1 MAEETTAAKVNKP
14 WTEADDRLGMWLFIA
29 AESVV
34 FLCLI
39 ATYLVSSS
47 STLNGPDAAELL
59 KLPPILI
66 PSFLLLSSSLTF
78 YFAEKGMEQKNIQKA
93 MLWLSVTHS
102 FALIFLGFEV
112 YEFFEYAKEGHTL
125 TESPFLASFYVLVG
139 THGAH
144 VLLGSIWM
152 GLLLW
157 HLHTKRA
164 VWTNWKRIRAFGLY
178 WHFVDVVWVFIF
190 ILVYIL
196 GSQGVY

>member
-1 MAEETTAAKVNKP
+1 MAEQKSASQIKS
-14 WTEADDRLGMWLFIA
+14 WTEPDDRLGMWLFIA

-39 ATYLVSSS
+39 ATFLVSSK

-59 KLPPILI
+59 ELPPILI
-66 PSFLLLSSSLTF
+66 PSFLLLSSSWTF
-78 YFAEKGMEQKNIQKA
+78 HLAEKRMEHRNISNT
-93 MLWLSVTHS
+93 MLWLSITLS
-102 FALIFLGFEV
+102 FALVFLGFEI
-112 YEFFEYAKEGHTL
+112 YEFFEYAKEGYTL
-125 TESPFLASFYVLVG
+125 SESPFLASFYVLVG

-144 VLLGSIWM
+144 VLFGSVWM

-157 HLHTKRA
+157 HLYTKRTI
-164 VWTNWKRIRAFGLY
+164 WTNWKRIRAFGLY

-190 ILVYIL
+190 TLVYIL